1 MFSFPSEQWACSQI
15 PESIDFWRDLT
26 LFSNCQVYF
35 RNQIPSRVKPEA
47 IRIHL
52 VIGPDLAGVL
62 GAGGREEERVRERE
76 RERERER
83 QRERERERE
92 RERDLACCP
101 MGREGS

>member
-1 MFSFPSEQWACSQI
+1 M
-15 PESIDFWRDLT
+15 T

-76 RERERER
+76 RERET
-83 QRERERERE
+83 
-92 RERDLACCP
+92 ERDREPSPRTP
-101 MGREGS
+101 MTVTDRVTRRSGTAYILDSKRT